1 MTAVNSGVVIAAGTA
16 GSSCDGKL
24 LLDRQVLIPKIVI
37 RQTLSEAIAGG
48 WLFQAQGEMTAG
60 PLGILLDVLRPCIVK
75 RKTR

>member
-1 MTAVNSGVVIAAGTA
+1 VAPLYS
-16 GSSCDGKL
+16 DGKL

-37 RQTLSEAIAGG
+37 RQTLSEAIAG

-75 RKTR
+75 RKNKVISVTTADLVTHVR